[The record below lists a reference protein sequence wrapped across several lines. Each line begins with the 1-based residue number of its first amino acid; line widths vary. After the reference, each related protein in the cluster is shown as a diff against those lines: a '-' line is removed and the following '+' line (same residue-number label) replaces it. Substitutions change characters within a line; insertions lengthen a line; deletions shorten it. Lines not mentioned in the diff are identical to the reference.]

1 MNKRLTITAV
11 LTVFLAS
18 QAFAQVA
25 PAYPYLIVTPTS
37 PTADKDSVRVQLV
50 LGTADNSCMAPTFT
64 NEHFTIIPSM
74 LAIYPPQFGVA
85 VTYTTVP
92 VPPGKLCPYIYMPVE
107 YGPVFELGKL
117 SLGNYNVTDAGTLA
131 GTFSVGGISFS
142 NTGSTIWNNA
152 TFTVATDK
160 AVYYLSDSLSV
171 RYTITNNTAAV
182 QTFGIFGGNC
192 EYDLIVALKGGPEL
206 YRLSTGAVCLKN
218 AVSLTVN
225 PGATIAHD
233 FPKFGYPAGIDA
245 YVAALDSVVLTVS
258 AQLWGTKY
266 DSTKASVDITIKRTP
281 SAIQPFMRSMTTHG
295 AAFFTSS
302 GLLSVCV
309 PSRQKVSVS
318 AYKTNGRV
326 LPGISFSKNLD
337 AGTNVIPLN
346 QAISAGGVYLIKVE
360 GETFG
365 TMVRMVKGMGR

>member
-1 MNKRLTITAV
+1 
-11 LTVFLAS
+11 
-18 QAFAQVA
+18 
-25 PAYPYLIVTPTS
+25 
-37 PTADKDSVRVQLV
+37 
-50 LGTADNSCMAPTFT
+50 MAPTFT
-64 NEHFTIIPSM
+64 NEKFTIVPSM

-92 VPPGKLCPYIYMPVE
+92 VPPGTVCSYIYMPVQF
-107 YGPVFELGKL
+107 GPVFKLGKL
-117 SLGNYNVTDAGTLA
+117 ALGTYTVTDSSTAA
-131 GTFSVGGISFS
+131 GTFSVGALSFS

-160 AVYYLSDSLSV
+160 AVYYLTDSLSV
-171 RYTITNNTAAV
+171 RYTVTNNVTDAP
-182 QTFGIFGGNC
+182 QSYGPFGGNC
-192 EYDLIVALKGGPEL
+192 LYDLIISLKGGQEI

-266 DSTKASVDITIKRTP
+266 DSTKASVDITIKKTP
-281 SAIQPFMRSMTTHG
+281 SAVAPS
-295 AAFFTSS
+295 AARNRQAFSCFAAGN
-302 GLLSVCV
+302 GLVAFV
-309 PSRQKVSVS
+309 PSRQMVTFKAFTPDGRIIPGVSFRQVLS
-318 AYKTNGRV
+318 AG
-326 LPGISFSKNLD
+326 SHF
-337 AGTNVIPLN
+337 IPLKIGN
-346 QAISAGGVYLIKVE
+346 GVCIVQVK

-365 TMVRMVKGMGR
+365 TMIKMISGIGK